1 MDIKSKNIFF
11 IIKTTLKQ
19 AKYLFFG
26 TLIEILV
33 FLGIYYLAN
42 RNAYFLTKTGFINK
56 SIIVMIP
63 TLLTIF
69 FMYSS
74 RVFLPLYGWLSN
86 LSILKALGFYKKNL
100 IKVEVVFLFLVSF
113 VVCIPLVLVT
123 SLLFKNIGISL
134 FILALIP
141 VMPLISMFWYY
152 LTNVS
157 SNYPRSKKLTIPM
170 IAGFMP
176 LLFII
181 LSFIYSPELIMKNKS
196 TFYGLSFI
204 NPLLSINVIYL
215 NLLRGTF
222 HLYYILPLVLWS
234 LIGSLLYVQQY
245 RKQKFIS
252 DKRNPVK
259 SFTMNE
265 LTVGNR
271 LLIKNINLKLENSI
285 IIGEN
290 GAGKTCLL
298 KAIYEQYS
306 QSNGYIFYLSPE
318 TENTRVFNGYYP
330 LEIIRRV
337 IQNNKNIAPDL
348 EKVMKL
354 IKEHFG
360 DDLNKKI
367 GNLSGG
373 QKQLTNILIGIFGD
387 FDMLLMDELEKS
399 LSKDK
404 ILILLKLISKH
415 KKQCTKVFVTHDQSL
430 FEIFDDYKKI
440 LIKDNEMQ
448 KLSGKI
454 EIAEVI

>member
-1 MDIKSKNIFF
+1 M
-11 IIKTTLKQ
+11 
-19 AKYLFFG
+19 
-26 TLIEILV
+26 
-33 FLGIYYLAN
+33 
-42 RNAYFLTKTGFINK
+42 
-56 SIIVMIP
+56 
-63 TLLTIF
+63 
-69 FMYSS
+69 
-74 RVFLPLYGWLSN
+74 
-86 LSILKALGFYKKNL
+86 